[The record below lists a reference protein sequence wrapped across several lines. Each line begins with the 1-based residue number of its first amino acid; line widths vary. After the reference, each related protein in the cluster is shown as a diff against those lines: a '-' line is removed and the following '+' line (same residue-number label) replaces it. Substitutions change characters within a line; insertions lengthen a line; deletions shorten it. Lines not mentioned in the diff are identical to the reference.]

1 MAGQAGNPANHHIS
15 PHVIS
20 GAFVQQY
27 YHILHEQPDQV
38 HKFYQESSVVGRPES
53 DGIMVYVTTLGNI
66 NEKIM
71 SMDFRNF
78 LTEIETADAQLSYKD
93 GVLIVVTGSLTSDEG
108 VCRRFTQS
116 FFLAPQESG
125 GYFVR
130 NDVFRFISERKPSEI
145 NQVVA
150 QESESSQNGIS
161 ASETCSALPESTPA
175 DRSMIS
181 DHVTAENIVTER
193 QINNPSVNG
202 TAIENNVSAEPPVQ
216 LVKEDPKKAPVA
228 APPPPAPTQTDV
240 TKKSYASIVKDM
252 KEGPPTPQVAKT
264 TPVAKQKPA
273 PKPVPK
279 AAEGPEKSSAKPTQA
294 NESSDGVVS
303 QNNSSRNEQGYS
315 IYVKHL
321 PYGVTVETVEEEF
334 KRFGTI
340 KPGGVQVRHNKEDRF
355 VYGFV
360 EYETQQ
366 SMQAAIDASSIHM
379 EEKEVRIE
387 AKRANSRGGRFQSG
401 RGVYHG
407 DNFRGRGGG
416 YVDNANYRGG
426 DNFNRRNEGEGY
438 NRRNE
443 GEFYNRRND
452 GEFYNHRNDGDNYNR
467 RNDGDNYNR
476 RNDGDNYNRRNEGDS
491 YNCRNDGDNYNRR
504 NEGENYSRRNDGENF
519 NRRNEGENYNRRN
532 EGENYNRR
540 NDGGENFNRRNDGGE
555 NFNRRNFRNQNEFSG
570 RGRGPPPPGNGYHQ
584 NGNGVHPSRPFQ
596 NGNGRFG
603 RVSSGPKQS
612 PVAA

>member
-53 DGIMVYVTTLGNI
+53 DGTMVYVTTLGNI

-193 QINNPSVNG
+193 QINNLSVNG

-476 RNDGDNYNRRNEGDS
+476 RNDGDNYNRRNEGDN
-491 YNCRNDGDNYNRR
+491 YNRRNDGDNYNRR

-519 NRRNEGENYNRRN
+519 NLRNEGENYNRRN